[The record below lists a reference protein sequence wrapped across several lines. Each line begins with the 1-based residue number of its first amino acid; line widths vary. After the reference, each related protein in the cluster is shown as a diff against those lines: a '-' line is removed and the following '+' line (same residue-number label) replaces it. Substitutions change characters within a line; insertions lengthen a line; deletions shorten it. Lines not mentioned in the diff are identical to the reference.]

1 METMMRRKMGKKM
14 RKEMK
19 RKMRRMV
26 MMIRMVMPPD
36 IEVVFHRRVLLFLTW
51 L

>member
-1 METMMRRKMGKKM
+1 MMRRKMGKKM

-26 MMIRMVMPPD
+26 MLPD
-36 IEVVFHRRVLLFLTW
+36 IEVVFNRRVLLFLTW

>member
-1 METMMRRKMGKKM
+1 MMRRKMGKKM

-19 RKMRRMV
+19 RKMRRM
-26 MMIRMVMPPD
+26 MRGMVMPPD